1 MSDDQ
6 KDRFGD
12 KLRDAEKAKEDQ
24 FFAERERRLLEKLK
38 ARPEEPTGA
47 PAHPPTPPG
56 DARAH
61 EPTTGQAPSG
71 WLARLFGRSR

>member
-38 ARPEEPTGA
+38 ARTEEQTGA
-47 PAHPPTPPG
+47 ADPPTSHG
-56 DARAH
+56 DARDD
-61 EPTTGQAPSG
+61 ESTTAQAPSG